1 VRALLAAF
9 GALAAALLTAFIA
22 SQPPAVLSASAPRP
36 TFSAE
41 RAMVDVRAI
50 SRAPRPTGSA
60 ENARVRAYLAER
72 MGQLGMAVGEQAGPL
87 PEKSAEK
94 LRERGNL
101 RAAPTTA
108 VNLIGLLPGR
118 NRAEPAVL
126 LMAHYDSVPASP
138 GAPDDA
144 AGVAAAL
151 EIVRAVKARGQP
163 ERDLAVLLTDA
174 EEVGLVGAELFFN
187 RHPLARRTGAVIN
200 MESRGGGGRTA
211 MFETGRGNGE
221 MMALYR
227 RSVSRPSSNSLAVLI
242 YEVMPNRTDF
252 TISKEKGLAGFNFA
266 YIGNGAL
273 YHSPMATA
281 DALDPRTLQDMGAQA
296 LGVTGALAFAP
307 RLPPKARDAVFGD
320 VLGLFV
326 IAYPPAIGWAL
337 LALSAALFGFA
348 WVRVRA
354 AVPVGPRELWGGAA
368 LAISFLLHSA
378 LLLRVG
384 NLISGSGGDPNYYDR
399 LAALPRLEPQ
409 AAMLCL
415 AALLLACAVRV
426 PARRLLAAVPA
437 LVVTAFGLLVA
448 GWSSILLGIGVA
460 AALAAL
466 LMPKGD
472 SGVWSGWFGLALLV
486 LLLALGVQAAA
497 PTAAPLIVW
506 TLLLASIAAAAAA
519 MIDPALRRPGALA
532 AVAVP
537 AAVGAGQLLY
547 LAHFTFLGVGA
558 PIPEAMAVY
567 ALLVALLAWPLLRAA
582 SRPRPFA
589 IGAGILVMVAA
600 GLALS
605 VRLDPMAPSI
615 PPYSEPR

>member
-1 VRALLAAF
+1 
-9 GALAAALLTAFIA
+9 
-22 SQPPAVLSASAPRP
+22 
-36 TFSAE
+36 
-41 RAMVDVRAI
+41 MVDVRAI